1 MNKLNEHKELATLCY
16 IASMRKEIERKLQ
29 AKYEKR
35 IDYLVA
41 ANNELMR
48 ELEICESEV
57 ITVEKE
63 NGSINFDFTA
73 SEEFRTKGATVDD
86 DEVDD
91 RDDFAAVTAAE
102 KKRES

>member
-73 SEEFRTKGATVDD
+73 SEEFRTKGATVD
-86 DEVDD
+86 EVDD

>member
-1 MNKLNEHKELATLCY
+1 MNKRNKDKELGTLVY
-16 IASMRKEIERKLQ
+16 ISAMEKEIERKLQ

-48 ELEICESEV
+48 ELEVCESEV

-73 SEEFRTKGATVDD
+73 SEEFRTKGATV
-86 DEVDD
+86 
-91 RDDFAAVTAAE
+91 AAAE